1 MNFSD
6 LQLDVAAV
14 CKKYGVKTMAVFGSF
29 ARGDARSDSDLDMLV
44 EFDGEDSL
52 FDRFMGL
59 KETLEA
65 SAGRAVDLLTPA
77 SLRNP
82 VFQRIVKREQLPV
95 WTSAA

>member
-6 LQLDVAAV
+6 LHLDVAPL
-14 CKKYGVKTMAVFGSF
+14 CKTYGVKTMAVFGSF
-29 ARGDARSDSDLDMLV
+29 ARGDATNDSDLDVVV
-44 EFDGEDSL
+44 EFAGEDRL

-65 SAGRAVDLLTPA
+65 STGRTVDLLTEG

-82 VFQRIVKREQLPV
+82 VLLRIVKREQLPV
-95 WTSAA
+95 WTSAG